1 VSGATTSYLYD
12 GANVVQELQGGS
24 PAVNLLSGSIDEVF
38 SRTDAAGPRSLL
50 ADALGST
57 LALVDSAGAIQ
68 TQYTYE
74 PFGNTTPSGTP
85 STNSYQYTGR
95 ENDGTGL
102 YYYRARYYDPQI
114 GRFVSEDPLGFDGDG
129 PNFYAYAGNDP
140 IDNADPSGCGFID
153 CAKAIA
159 ELEDAL
165 ADLALREAETM
176 AAKCDKGR
184 HDKAIEQAKNRVRKA
199 LAKARTCLPEETL
212 QKIRDQLNKMI
223 DWAGSHPAIAI
234 GGVIILGGT
243 VIVLTGGAGAGA
255 TAAGALA
262 F

>member
-1 VSGATTSYLYD
+1 M
-12 GANVVQELQGGS
+12 
-24 PAVNLLSGSIDEVF
+24 
-38 SRTDAAGPRSLL
+38 
-50 ADALGST
+50 
-57 LALVDSAGAIQ
+57 
-68 TQYTYE
+68 
-74 PFGNTTPSGTP
+74 
-85 STNSYQYTGR
+85 
-95 ENDGTGL
+95 
-102 YYYRARYYDPQI
+102 
-114 GRFVSEDPLGFDGDG
+114 
-129 PNFYAYAGNDP
+129 
-140 IDNADPSGCGFID
+140 
-153 CAKAIA
+153 
-159 ELEDAL
+159 

-234 GGVIILGGT
+234 GGAIILGGT